1 MGLLGDDACEAGLY
15 IGRSRY
21 INTLSVEGTPFRAS
35 SRRAAATSVDPAGGR
50 VHSAV
55 MRHVV
60 VCGLGRFGLDVVE
73 ALRAAGRPVTVITD
87 EHTPP
92 DRRQRAAAAG
102 SRLVTG
108 DFRVES
114 VRRDAGVPAAAA
126 VLVTTSS
133 DVDNLETALEVR
145 GEAAGVPVVIR
156 HSDPQLARRL
166 EADFGIAAVMA
177 PAVLAADAFVEAA
190 MAETSRSG
198 PRARSAPLAV
208 PGRRLRNEYLL
219 IPVVLVALYAS
230 AIVIFRRTLGLSWVD
245 AAYFATSV
253 VTTVGFGDFNLQ
265 HAPTWVKLFGIVLM
279 FGGIMLIAIIA
290 SLLTIFIVSGTA
302 MQLRNEFLARRLAGH
317 VVVCGLGQVGVAVA
331 RDLMRRGIPVAAID
345 PAACDERH
353 REEHLRCPLIA
364 GDATRPG
371 VLVRAGIDRAL
382 ALVACTSNDALNLEI
397 GLVAQGTVERVSRER
412 PLRLVLR
419 CFTPDLARR
428 IHAVS
433 DDYTLLSEAQI
444 AAPVFVRS
452 ALAAAEERS

>member
-1 MGLLGDDACEAGLY
+1 
-15 IGRSRY
+15 
-21 INTLSVEGTPFRAS
+21 
-35 SRRAAATSVDPAGGR
+35 
-50 VHSAV
+50 
-55 MRHVV
+55 
-60 VCGLGRFGLDVVE
+60 VVE
-73 ALRAAGRPVTVITD
+73 AVRAAGRPVTVISD
-87 EHTPP
+87 GRTPP
-92 DRRQRAAAAG
+92 DGLHRASAAG
-102 SRLVTG
+102 ARIVSG
-108 DFRVES
+108 DFCAEA
-114 VRRDAGVPAAAA
+114 VRREAGVPVAAA

-145 GEAAGVPVVIR
+145 GEAPGIPVVIR
-156 HSDPQLARRL
+156 HSEPQLARRL

-190 MAETSRSG
+190 MTVTTRHA
-198 PRARSAPLAV
+198 PAARSAPLAV
-208 PGRRLRNEYLL
+208 PRRRLRTEYLV
-219 IPVVLVALYAS
+219 IPAVLVALYAS
-230 AIVIFRRTLGLSWVD
+230 AIVIFRRTLGLGWVD
-245 AAYFATSV
+245 ASYFATSI

-302 MQLRNEFLARRLAGH
+302 MQMRNEFLARRQKGH
-317 VVVCGLGQVGVAVA
+317 VVVCGLGQVGMAVA
-331 RDLMRRGIPVAAID
+331 RDLLRRGIPVAAVD

-371 VLVRAGIDRAL
+371 VLVKAGIDRAR
-382 ALVACTSNDALNLEI
+382 ALVACTSNDTLNLEI
-397 GLVAQGTVERVSRER
+397 GLVAQGTVERLERER

-419 CFTPDLARR
+419 CFAPDLARR

-444 AAPVFVRS
+444 AAPVFVRT
-452 ALAAAEERS
+452 ALAAAESAEAASPGSVPPSARA